1 MNAEIERL
9 RQQVLEVQDALADLR
24 DDNARL
30 QKLARQSDAANKAK
44 SDFLAMISHEIRTP
58 MNGVIGLT
66 ELLLDS
72 KLDPRQQKFASLILA
87 SARNLLTLINSLLD
101 FSKIEAE
108 MMELDISEFDPRV
121 LIEELLTLYGVADQ
135 KKNVRIHA
143 EIDSGVARR
152 YLGDS
157 FRIRQIFLNLVGNAI
172 KFTERGSVVLRVKS
186 VRSEGGRETLRM
198 EVQDSGPGIPA
209 DKLDRLFKPFSQVDS
224 SSTRR
229 YGGTGLGLSICQ
241 KLVELMGGEIGVEST
256 PGQGSTFWFTLPLPV
271 VARSDAAGMGM
282 VSLEAR
288 APQVPVQIVE
298 AEPPE
303 KDGGALVL
311 VVEDDEVNQFVL
323 KMILQGAGARVRI
336 ARNGREAVEMAR
348 EEQFDLVFMD
358 CQMPVMDGFEATGR
372 ICAQAVELGRKRPQV
387 VALTADA
394 TPATRQHCKEVGMND
409 YLVKP
414 VDFRKLQGVLDNWL
428 PGSGLKVVS
437 ARHEEGRRES
447 EEIQEVHGES
457 SVKIDARV
465 LAKLRQNMGNIDP
478 VIRVFVDSLAQRLH
492 QLEEAACLV
501 DFEKVRRMAHTLKGS
516 SSQFGALCLA
526 GLCQKV
532 ENMAKN
538 NKLDDIEP
546 ILAEIRKEA
555 GAMRDFLTEELDKK

>member
-1 MNAEIERL
+1 MSAEFEHL
-9 RQQVLEVQDALADLR
+9 RQQVLELQDALADLR

-30 QKLARQSDAANKAK
+30 QRLSRKSDAANKAK

-72 KLDPRQQKFASLILA
+72 TLDPRQQKFAGLILA

-108 MMELDISEFDPRV
+108 MMELDIAEFDPRV
-121 LIEELLTLYGVADQ
+121 LVEELITLYGVAGQ
-135 KKNVRIHA
+135 KKNVRVLA
-143 EIDSGVARR
+143 EIDSGVAQR

-172 KFTERGSVVLRVKS
+172 KFTESGSVVLRV
-186 VRSEGGRETLRM
+186 RSFRAEGGRETLRM
-198 EVQDSGPGIPA
+198 EVQDSGPGISE

-241 KLVELMGGEIGVEST
+241 KLVELMGGEIGVESS

-271 VARSDAAGMGM
+271 VARSDSVGIEMI
-282 VSLEAR
+282 SPEA
-288 APQVPVQIVE
+288 QVPHDPVLAAE
-298 AEPPE
+298 AEPAE
-303 KDGGALVL
+303 KDNGILIL
-311 VVEDDEVNQFVL
+311 IVEDDEVNQFVL

-348 EEQFDLVFMD
+348 GEQFDLIFMD

-372 ICAQAVELGRKRPQV
+372 IYAQAMELGRKRPQV

-394 TPATRQHCKEVGMND
+394 TPVTRQHCKEVGMND

-414 VDFRKLQGVLDNWL
+414 VDFGKLQGVLDNWL
-428 PGSGLKVVS
+428 PGSGLKVAS
-437 ARHEEGRRES
+437 ARHEAGGMKTEDVQTAKREP
-447 EEIQEVHGES
+447 

-465 LAKLRQNMGNIDP
+465 IAKLRQNMGNIDP
-478 VIRVFVDSLAQRLH
+478 VIRVFIASLPQRLH
-492 QLEEAACLV
+492 QLEEAAGRV
-501 DFEKVRRMAHTLKGS
+501 DFELVRRLAHTLKGS
-516 SSQFGALCLA
+516 SSQFGAVCLA
-526 GLCQKV
+526 DLCQRV
-532 ENMAKN
+532 ENMARN
-538 NKLDDIEP
+538 NKLEEVGSL
-546 ILAEIRKEA
+546 LAEIRKEA
-555 GAMRDFLTEELDKK
+555 GVMRDFLAEELDKK